1 MCDIYAA
8 SLCRQGIL
16 GGAVCLKADR
26 IIYKTNKVSAAP
38 QYRRVEMKYS
48 DIDGI
53 DKGRQF
59 LFPTVTVKK
68 KNGNNYKFVMFNRK
82 QFLNRYQE
90 LKNDQQ

>member
-1 MCDIYAA
+1 
-8 SLCRQGIL
+8 
-16 GGAVCLKADR
+16 
-26 IIYKTNKVSAAP
+26 
-38 QYRRVEMKYS
+38 MKYS

-53 DKGRQF
+53 DRGRQF

-90 LKNDQQ
+90 LKQEQQ